1 MDEHRRPGLLYCQTL
16 ENKSSF
22 PPAPLAGFA
31 AEVAAGPAL
40 LVQPP
45 NSSSAA
51 TFGAGAKPPE
61 EPGIIGWLAR
71 ELPELPQPKSL
82 VAPRVDGLGAS
93 WLFLAGPAFD
103 HALSPH
109 TSAPDQLLEPP
120 RVPGTF
126 ELVVVAAAGA
136 RGGLGPWVLERLKT
150 ELAWLVGEAIAGFGA
165 SAGAGPG
172 AGAAGVEKSKRSSRP
187 EEAGWDAGL
196 GGAAVVVIEAKPPRP
211 LPLLKDCVA
220 AGGEVGVGFGLK
232 KLPPLRLENADVL
245 DCGAGREELEKLPRL
260 ANASFCGLFWL
271 VDEVKLRPL
280 KASSRPPNDP

>member
-1 MDEHRRPGLLYCQTL
+1 M

-22 PPAPLAGFA
+22 PPEPLAGFTV
-31 AEVAAGPAL
+31 EPAAGPAL

-61 EPGIIGWLAR
+61 APGIIGWFAR

-82 VAPRVDGLGAS
+82 VAPRVAGLETSG
-93 WLFLAGPAFD
+93 LFLAAPVFD

-120 RVPGTF
+120 RVPATL
-126 ELVVVAAAGA
+126 ELVVVVAAAGA
-136 RGGLGPWVLERLKT
+136 RGALDAWVLERLKT
-150 ELAWLVGEAIAGFGA
+150 ELVWLIGEAIAGFGTG
-165 SAGAGPG
+165 AGAG

-187 EEAGWDAGL
+187 EEAGWAAGL
-196 GGAAVVVIEAKPPRP
+196 GGAAVVVIEGKPPRP

-220 AGGEVGVGFGLK
+220 AGGDVGVGFGLK

-271 VDEVKLRPL
+271 ADEAKLRPL